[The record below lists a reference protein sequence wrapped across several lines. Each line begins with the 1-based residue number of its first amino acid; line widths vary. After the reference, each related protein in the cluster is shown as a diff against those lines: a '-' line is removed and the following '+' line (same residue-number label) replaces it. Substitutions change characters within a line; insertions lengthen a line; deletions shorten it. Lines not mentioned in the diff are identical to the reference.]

1 MSKGKEREGKKGITM
16 RYEGAVYRP
25 PSEARSLIIQVTIG
39 CSHNRCTFC
48 HMYAEKKFRIRTREE
63 ILRDL
68 EECSTVY
75 GQYVRRVFFA
85 DGDALIVPTPLLMEL
100 LRYVKDHFPYAE
112 RVTAYAT
119 ASDVLRKSEEEL
131 QALCSAGLEMVYLGA
146 ESGDNSIL
154 HHIRKGQTA
163 EEIIEAGK
171 KLKRSGIKTSV
182 TLISGLGGVEG
193 MERHA
198 ESSAA
203 LVNAMNPEYAAL
215 LTLQLHPASPMAEE
229 VRSGLLVLPDADR
242 IVEETEIFLKKIDSP
257 GTVFRSNHAS
267 NYVALAGAFNR
278 DIPRMLRQLEEA
290 KEMRRYRPEWL
301 RGL

>member
-1 MSKGKEREGKKGITM
+1 M

-100 LRYVKDHFPYAE
+100 LLYVKEHFPYAE

-131 QALCSAGLEMVYLGA
+131 QALASAGLEIVYLGA

-182 TLISGLGGVEG
+182 TLISGLGGVDS

-215 LTLQLHPASPMAEE
+215 LTLQLHPDSPMAEE
-229 VRSGLLVLPDADR
+229 VRRGLLVLPDADR

-267 NYVALAGAFNR
+267 NYVALAGVFNR

-290 KEMRRYRPEWL
+290 KKMQRYRPEWM